1 MRRNLAALALGLAV
15 AVSVLAVSGPVSA
28 APAPLSA
35 SDPLS
40 ASALQFPAGEVRV
53 ETAPAPDAAPTATAN
68 TESSPSATPSDPANA
83 GTGEPAE
90 EEATRTNFAPYVI
103 GGIALLVALAVF
115 MVRRR
120 RRGKTT
126 P

>member
-1 MRRNLAALALGLAV
+1 MRRNLAALALGMAI
-15 AVSVLAVSGPVSA
+15 AVSVLSVSGPVSA
-28 APAPLSA
+28 APP
-35 SDPLS
+35 PLS

-53 ETAPAPDAAPTATAN
+53 ETARAPDAAPTAIAN

-103 GGIALLVALAVF
+103 GGIALLVALVVF
-115 MVRRR
+115 IVRRR
-120 RRGKTT
+120 GRTT
-126 P
+126 T

>member
-28 APAPLSA
+28 APAPLSV
-35 SDPLS
+35 
-40 ASALQFPAGEVRV
+40 SALPFAAGEVRV
-53 ETAPAPDAAPTATAN
+53 ETALAPDAAPTAIAN
-68 TESSPSATPSDPANA
+68 TESSPSPTPSDPANA

-126 P
+126 A